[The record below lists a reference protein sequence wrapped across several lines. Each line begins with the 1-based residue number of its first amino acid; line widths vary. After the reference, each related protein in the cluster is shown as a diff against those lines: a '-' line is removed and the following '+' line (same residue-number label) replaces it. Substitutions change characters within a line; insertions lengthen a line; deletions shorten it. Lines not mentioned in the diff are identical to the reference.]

1 MKSYIKPQCTTI
13 NLDLRDS
20 LLLNNSNVRVNA
32 TQHSDNDAALSQ
44 QKNSNSV
51 WNSNLWSAMDN
62 NDQ

>member
-1 MKSYIKPQCTTI
+1 MKSYIKPQSTTI

-44 QKNSNSV
+44 QKSSNSV

>member
-1 MKSYIKPQCTTI
+1 MKSYIKPQSTTI
-13 NLDLRDS
+13 NLDLRDP

>member
-1 MKSYIKPQCTTI
+1 MKSYIKPQSTTI

-20 LLLNNSNVRVNA
+20 LLLKNSNVRVNA

>member
-1 MKSYIKPQCTTI
+1 MKSYIKPQSTTI

-20 LLLNNSNVRVNA
+20 LLLNDSNVRVNA
-32 TQHSDNDAALSQ
+32 TQHSDNNAALSQ

>member
-1 MKSYIKPQCTTI
+1 MKSYIKPQSTTI

-51 WNSNLWSAMDN
+51 WNSKLWSAMDN

>member
-1 MKSYIKPQCTTI
+1 MKSYIKPQSTTI

-51 WNSNLWSAMDN
+51 WNSNLLSAMDN

>member
-1 MKSYIKPQCTTI
+1 MKSYIKPQSTTL
-13 NLDLRDS
+13 NLDLRES

>member
-1 MKSYIKPQCTTI
+1 MKSYIKPQSTTI

-32 TQHSDNDAALSQ
+32 TQHSDNDGALSQ

>member
-1 MKSYIKPQCTTI
+1 MKSYIKPQSTTI

-20 LLLNNSNVRVNA
+20 LLLNDSNVRVNA
-32 TQHSDNDAALSQ
+32 TQHSDNDTALSQ

>member
-1 MKSYIKPQCTTI
+1 MKSYIKPQSTTI

-44 QKNSNSV
+44 QKNSNSI

>member
-1 MKSYIKPQCTTI
+1 MKSYIKPQSTTI
-13 NLDLRDS
+13 DLDLRDS

>member
-1 MKSYIKPQCTTI
+1 MKSYIKPQSTTI

-32 TQHSDNDAALSQ
+32 TQHSDNDATLSQ

>member
-1 MKSYIKPQCTTI
+1 MKSYIKPQSTTI

-51 WNSNLWSAMDN
+51 WNSDLWSAMDN

>member
-1 MKSYIKPQCTTI
+1 MKSYIKPQSTTI

-32 TQHSDNDAALSQ
+32 TQHSDNYAALSQ

>member
-1 MKSYIKPQCTTI
+1 MKSYIKPQSTTI

-20 LLLNNSNVRVNA
+20 LLLNNSDVRVNA

>member
-1 MKSYIKPQCTTI
+1 MKSYIKPQSTTI
-13 NLDLRDS
+13 NLDPRDS

>member
-1 MKSYIKPQCTTI
+1 MKSYIKPQSTTI
-13 NLDLRDS
+13 NLDLRES

>member
-1 MKSYIKPQCTTI
+1 MKSYIKPQSTTI

-20 LLLNNSNVRVNA
+20 LLLNDSNVRVNA

>member
-1 MKSYIKPQCTTI
+1 MKSYIKPQSTTI
-13 NLDLRDS
+13 NLYLRDS

>member
-1 MKSYIKPQCTTI
+1 MKSYIKPQGTTI

-20 LLLNNSNVRVNA
+20 LLLNDSNVRVNA

>member
-1 MKSYIKPQCTTI
+1 MKSYIKPQSTTI

-20 LLLNNSNVRVNA
+20 LLFNNSNVRVNA

>member
-1 MKSYIKPQCTTI
+1 MKSYIKPQSTTI
-13 NLDLRDS
+13 NLDLRES

-44 QKNSNSV
+44 QKNNSV

>member
-1 MKSYIKPQCTTI
+1 MKPYIKPQSTTI

>member
-1 MKSYIKPQCTTI
+1 MKSYIKPQSTTI

-62 NDQ
+62 NDL

>member
-1 MKSYIKPQCTTI
+1 MKSYIKPQSTTI

-20 LLLNNSNVRVNA
+20 LLLNDSNVRVNA
-32 TQHSDNDAALSQ
+32 TQHSDNDVALSQ

>member
-1 MKSYIKPQCTTI
+1 MKSYIKPQSTTI

-62 NDQ
+62 KDQ

>member
-1 MKSYIKPQCTTI
+1 MKSYIKPQSTTI

-20 LLLNNSNVRVNA
+20 LLLNDSNVRVNA

-44 QKNSNSV
+44 QKNCNSV

>member
-1 MKSYIKPQCTTI
+1 MKSYIKPQSTTI

-32 TQHSDNDAALSQ
+32 TQHSENDAALSQ

>member
-1 MKSYIKPQCTTI
+1 MKSYIKPQSTTI

>member
-1 MKSYIKPQCTTI
+1 MKSYIKPQSTTI

-20 LLLNNSNVRVNA
+20 LLLDSSNVRVNA
-32 TQHSDNDAALSQ
+32 TQHSDNDAAMSQ

>member
-1 MKSYIKPQCTTI
+1 MKSYIKPQSTTI
-13 NLDLRDS
+13 NLDLRDY

-32 TQHSDNDAALSQ
+32 TQHSDNDATLSQ

>member
-1 MKSYIKPQCTTI
+1 MKSYIKPQSTTI

-20 LLLNNSNVRVNA
+20 LLLNNSNIRVNA

>member
-1 MKSYIKPQCTTI
+1 MKSYIKPQSTTI

-62 NDQ
+62 NNQ

>member
-1 MKSYIKPQCTTI
+1 MKSYIKPQSTTI

-20 LLLNNSNVRVNA
+20 LLLNNSIRVNA

>member
-1 MKSYIKPQCTTI
+1 MESYIKPQSTTI

>member
-1 MKSYIKPQCTTI
+1 MKSYIKPQSTTI

-32 TQHSDNDAALSQ
+32 TQHSDKDAALSQ